1 MPARSKSTNPQS
13 CNWREWTGSRM
24 MGNTKEERMSRD
36 PVPVGSFLETAFPP
50 LAERL
55 LEARIRREWE
65 ELVGPEIA
73 RRCQPREL
81 KGGTLNVIVNNSPW
95 LQELTLREADLLS
108 RLAHRYGPHA
118 VRSLKLSLGALPAEP
133 ADPVRGARSNA
144 RPSDAY
150 PTQEERKLIE
160 AAVALIA
167 DPELRIRARRLLETA
182 CARTRHA
189 P

>member
-1 MPARSKSTNPQS
+1 
-13 CNWREWTGSRM
+13 M
-24 MGNTKEERMSRD
+24 MGNTMGERMSRD
-36 PVPVGSFLETAFPP
+36 PVPVGSFLETAFPT

-65 ELVGPEIA
+65 ALVGPEIA

-108 RLAHRYGPHA
+108 RLAHRYGPRA
-118 VRSLKLSLGALPAEP
+118 VRSLTLSLGTLPAEP
-133 ADPVRGARSNA
+133 ADPVRRGARSNA

-150 PTQEERKLIE
+150 PTEEERKLIE

-167 DPELRIRARRLLETA
+167 DPELRLQVRRLLEKA
-182 CARTRHA
+182 CASGRVRTGTA
-189 P
+189 